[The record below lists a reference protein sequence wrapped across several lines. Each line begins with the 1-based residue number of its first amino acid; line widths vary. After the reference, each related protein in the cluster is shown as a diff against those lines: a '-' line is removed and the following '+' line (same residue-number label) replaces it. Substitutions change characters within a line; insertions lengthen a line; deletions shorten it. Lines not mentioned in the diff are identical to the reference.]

1 MATLSEAEVEAIL
14 LDQLDEL
21 NLRGVAIIEE
31 TAVRDD

>member
-31 TAVRDD
+31 TVVRDD